1 MTRNH
6 GSQIKWLAYSLAYV
20 LMHLLK
26 FGFLNRMPM
35 NGAVPELATIAVAA
49 VGCFEGPV
57 SGSLYGLGVGLFC
70 SAVYYRV
77 GSMMIA
83 ICTLVGWLSG
93 LTTDRQVGKNFLGV
107 SLCGSLS
114 ILLLESVRVFYY
126 YFFGRNSLEVLLDI
140 AVPEGIYSLIF
151 VIPMYF
157 MFAVIFLRF
166 RTDMEL

>member
-1 MTRNH
+1 MARNH
-6 GSQIKWLAYSLAYV
+6 GSQIKWGAYV
-20 LMHLLK
+20 LGYLLLHMLK
-26 FGFLNRMPM
+26 FGILNRLPVK
-35 NGAVPELATIAVAA
+35 GVVPELVTIAVAA

-57 SGSLYGLGVGLFC
+57 SGALYGLGVGLFC
-70 SAVYYRV
+70 SAVYYRG

-107 SLCGSLS
+107 TLCGTLS
-114 ILLLESVRVFYY
+114 ILILELVRVFYY
-126 YFFGRNSLEVLLDI
+126 LVFGKNQLDTLLSI
-140 AVPEGIYSLIF
+140 AVPEGLYSLCF

-157 MFAVIFLRF
+157 LFALIYLNF